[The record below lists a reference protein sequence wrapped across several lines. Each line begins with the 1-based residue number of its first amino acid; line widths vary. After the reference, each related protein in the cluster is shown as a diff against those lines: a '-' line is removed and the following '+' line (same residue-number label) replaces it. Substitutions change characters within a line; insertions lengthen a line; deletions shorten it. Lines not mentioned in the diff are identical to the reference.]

1 MGIKAHLNGD
11 MVAVGNRRLIEE
23 LCGQVLVSPEENELL
38 AEGKSLLYVALNG
51 EPCGILAAADKLRPE
66 VPQAI
71 QATRELGVK
80 QIELLTGDNE
90 VNASGLAEKLGIA
103 YQADLLPE
111 DKINIVKEYQARG
124 KTVLMVGDGIN
135 DAPAIS
141 QADIGIAMGAAGHNV
156 AMEAAHIVLMRPDW
170 ELIPKV
176 LQIGQRTTRTIKGN
190 IIFTLV
196 YNFIGLTLAAFGY
209 LPPILA
215 AAAQSIPDLAILA
228 NSSRLLRQK

>member
-1 MGIKAHLNGD
+1 
-11 MVAVGNRRLIEE
+11 
-23 LCGQVLVSPEENELL
+23 
-38 AEGKSLLYVALNG
+38 
-51 EPCGILAAADKLRPE
+51 
-66 VPQAI
+66 
-71 QATRELGVK
+71 
-80 QIELLTGDNE
+80 
-90 VNASGLAEKLGIA
+90 
-103 YQADLLPE
+103 
-111 DKINIVKEYQARG
+111 
-124 KTVLMVGDGIN
+124 MVGDGIN

-170 ELIPKV
+170 ELVPKV
-176 LQIGQRTTRTIKGN
+176 LQIGRRTTRTIKGN

-196 YNFIGLTLAAFGY
+196 YNFFGLTLAALGY